1 MAFQIEDSIIG
12 CLLGTAVGDALG
24 LPMEGLSKRRQQKMF
39 PNIDGYRFLFGKGMM
54 SDDTEH
60 TCMVAQAIIKSG
72 GDEKWFARD
81 LAWRMR
87 RWMLGLPTGVGFATL
102 RAILK
107 LWVGFSSENS
117 GVFSAGNGPA
127 MRSAIIG
134 VCYGNQRGK
143 LINLTKISTRITHT
157 DPKAEYG
164 ALAVALAAHMA
175 SEHVEDPYIYLQELE
190 KILGPRSDEL
200 LVLVKKA
207 ADSATAE
214 QSTET
219 FASGLGLGNG
229 ITGYIY
235 HTVPV
240 VIHAWFR
247 HPEDYMSGVREAIL
261 CGGDTD
267 TVAAILGGIT
277 GAAVGR
283 NDIPNDMIKNLWG
296 WPITPQW
303 MESLGTALVNVISE
317 DKSIDVPGYNYL
329 NSLFRN
335 LYFLTIVLCHG
346 FRRIFPPY

>member
-1 MAFQIEDSIIG
+1 MAYQKENSIIG

-24 LPMEGLSKRRQQKMF
+24 LPMEGLSKHRQRKMF
-39 PNIDGYRFLFGKGMM
+39 PNIDGYHFLFGKGMM

-60 TCMVAQAIIKSG
+60 TCMVAQAIIASG
-72 GDEKWFARD
+72 GDEKCFARD

-87 RWMLGLPTGVGFATL
+87 RWMLGLPAGVGFATL
-102 RAILK
+102 KAILK
-107 LWVGFSSENS
+107 LWAGFSPENS

-127 MRSAIIG
+127 MRSSIIG
-134 VCYGNQRGK
+134 VCYGNHRDK
-143 LINLTKISTRITHT
+143 LKNLVKISTRITHT
-157 DPKAEYG
+157 DPKAECG

-175 SEHVEDPYIYLQELE
+175 SEYEEDPYVYLQELE
-190 KILGPRSDEL
+190 NIRGPGADEFIA
-200 LVLVKKA
+200 LVKKA
-207 ADSATAE
+207 ADSATAG

-219 FASGLGLGNG
+219 FASDLGLGNG
-229 ITGYIY
+229 ISGYIY

-240 VIHAWFR
+240 VLHAWFR

-267 TVAAILGGIT
+267 TVAAILGGIV

-283 NDIPNDMIKNLWG
+283 NGIPNDMIKNLWG

-329 NSLFRN
+329 SSLFRN
-335 LYFLTIVLCHG
+335 LYFLIIVLCHG